1 LITKAEHDVAND
13 WSAIRREITEFDA
26 AAKTRLNELRPL
38 FAKAL
43 PAIVEDFYR
52 YVARHEPTIASL
64 RDPQFIQQ
72 SIRLHLVHW
81 DLIGA
86 ANFADEVG
94 KSALDICH
102 HHQKVGIAPIWY
114 MGTRMLFL
122 STQLSKA
129 VAASVAIPRYGRG
142 IALAHDRRAAL
153 GSTFALAAALETEIT
168 TAGYFGSMR
177 QIRKDAIAN
186 AKGRFGAMIT
196 TLTAAS
202 KDLTATAERL
212 SSNTDKSTRLA
223 GVVAG
228 ASTEASSNVQ
238 TVATATEEL
247 ASSVQEISRQVA
259 DSSRVAGAAVEQA
272 NQTNARI
279 NSLSQ
284 AANRIGDVVKLIT
297 SVAEQTNLL
306 ALNATIEAARAGD
319 AGRGFAV
326 VAQEVKALASQTAKA
341 TDEIGTQIAG
351 MQAATQE
358 AVSSIKMIGTTIDQ
372 ISAITA
378 AITASIEEQGK
389 ATQDI
394 AQNIQR
400 AATGTSQV
408 ADTITEVSNSSIET
422 GAVSGHLLA
431 SAKSLFDDT
440 AKLESDIDGFLT
452 SIAATA

>member
-1 LITKAEHDVAND
+1 MAID
-13 WSAIRREITEFDA
+13 WTAIRLEITEFDA
-26 AAKTRLNELRPL
+26 AAKARLNELRPL
-38 FAKAL
+38 IAKAL
-43 PAIVEDFYR
+43 PGILEDFYR
-52 YVARHEPTIASL
+52 YVARHEPAITSL
-64 RDPQFIQQ
+64 RDPSFVKE
-72 SIRLHLVHW
+72 SIRLHLAHW

-86 ANFADEVG
+86 ANFGDELG
-94 KSALDICH
+94 KSALQICH
-102 HHQKVGIAPIWY
+102 HHQKVNLLPPWY
-114 MGTRMLFL
+114 MGTRMMFL
-122 STQLSKA
+122 STQLGKA
-129 VAASVAIPRYGRG
+129 AAASIEIPRYGRG
-142 IALAHDRRAAL
+142 IQPAHDRRAAMR
-153 GSTFALAAALETEIT
+153 STIAMAVALDTEVT
-168 TAGYFGSMR
+168 TAVYFGSNR
-177 QIRKDAIAN
+177 QIRKDAIAS
-186 AKGRFGAMIT
+186 AKGRFSALIT

-202 KDLTATAERL
+202 RDLTTTAERL
-212 SSNTDKSTRLA
+212 NSNTDNSTRLA

-228 ASTEASSNVQ
+228 ASTDASSNVQ
-238 TVATATEEL
+238 TVAAATDEL
-247 ASSVQEISRQVA
+247 ATSVQEIARQVA
-259 DSSRVAGAAVEQA
+259 DSNRVAGTAVEQA

-372 ISAITA
+372 ISAITT
-378 AITASIEEQGK
+378 AIASSIDEQGK
-389 ATQDI
+389 ATREI

-408 ADTITEVSNSSIET
+408 ADTIAQVSNGAVET
-422 GAVSGHLLA
+422 KAVSGHLLK
-431 SAKSLFDDT
+431 SAKGLFDDT

>member
-1 LITKAEHDVAND
+1 MAID
-13 WSAIRREITEFDA
+13 WTAIRLEITEFDA
-26 AAKTRLNELRPL
+26 EAKARLNELRPL
-38 FAKAL
+38 FAKEL
-43 PAIVEDFYR
+43 PGIIENFCR
-52 YVARHEPTIASL
+52 YVAKHEPATAAL
-64 RDPQFIQQ
+64 RDSSFVQE
-72 SIRLHLVHW
+72 SVRLHLAHW
-81 DLIGA
+81 DLIGK
-86 ANFADEVG
+86 ANFGDELS
-94 KSALDICH
+94 KSALAICQ
-102 HHQKVGIAPIWY
+102 HHQKLGLLPHWY
-114 MGTRMLFL
+114 MGTRMMFL
-122 STQLSKA
+122 STQLGKLA
-129 VAASVAIPRYGRG
+129 AASVEIPRYGRSVQS
-142 IALAHDRRAAL
+142 AHDKRAAMRA
-153 GSTFALAAALETEIT
+153 TVAIAAAIDTEVT
-168 TAGYFGSMR
+168 TAGYFGSNR
-177 QIRKDAIAN
+177 QVRKDAIAS
-186 AKGRFGAMIT
+186 AKGRFSALIT

-202 KDLTATAERL
+202 RDLTTTAERL
-212 SSNTDKSTRLA
+212 SSSTGNSTRLA

-228 ASTEASSNVQ
+228 ASTDASSNVQ
-238 TVATATEEL
+238 TVAAATDEL
-247 ASSVQEISRQVA
+247 ATSVQEISRQVA

-372 ISAITA
+372 ISAITT
-378 AITASIEEQGK
+378 AIAASIDEQGK
-389 ATQDI
+389 ATREI

-400 AATGTSQV
+400 AASGTSQV
-408 ADTITEVSNSSIET
+408 ADTIAQVSASSVET
-422 GAVSGHLLA
+422 GAVSGHLLK
-431 SAKSLFDDT
+431 SAKSLFEDT
-440 AKLESDIDGFLT
+440 AKLESDIDGFLN

>member
-1 LITKAEHDVAND
+1 VAID
-13 WSAIRREITEFDA
+13 WTAIRLEITEFDA
-26 AAKTRLNELRPL
+26 EAKARLNELRPL

-43 PAIVEDFYR
+43 PGIIENFCR
-52 YVARHEPTIASL
+52 YVARHEPATAAL
-64 RDPQFIQQ
+64 RDPQFIQE
-72 SIRLHLVHW
+72 SVRLHLSHW
-81 DLIGA
+81 DLIGK
-86 ANFADEVG
+86 ANFGDELS
-94 KSALDICH
+94 KSALTICQ
-102 HHQKVGIAPIWY
+102 HHQKLDLLPPWY
-114 MGTRMLFL
+114 MGTRMMFV
-122 STQLSKA
+122 STQLGKA
-129 VAASVAIPRYGRG
+129 AAASVEIPRYGRG
-142 IALAHDRRAAL
+142 IQPAHDKRAAL
-153 GSTFALAAALETEIT
+153 RTTISMVAALDTEVT
-168 TAGYFGSMR
+168 TAVYFGSNR
-177 QIRKDAIAN
+177 QIRKDAITN
-186 AKGRFGAMIT
+186 AKGRFSALIT
-196 TLTAAS
+196 ALTAAS
-202 KDLTATAERL
+202 RDLTTTAERL
-212 SSNTDKSTRLA
+212 SSSTGNSTRLA

-228 ASTEASSNVQ
+228 ASTDASSNVQ
-238 TVATATEEL
+238 TVAAATDEL
-247 ASSVQEISRQVA
+247 ATSVQEISRQVA

-372 ISAITA
+372 ISAITT
-378 AITASIEEQGK
+378 AIASSIDEQGK
-389 ATQDI
+389 ATREI

-400 AATGTSQV
+400 AASGTSQV
-408 ADTITEVSNSSIET
+408 ADTISQVSASSVET
-422 GAVSGHLLA
+422 GAVSGHLLK
-431 SAKSLFDDT
+431 SAKSLLEDT
-440 AKLESDIDGFLT
+440 AKLESDIDGFLN

>member
-1 LITKAEHDVAND
+1 MNND
-13 WSAIRREITEFDA
+13 WTAIRLEIAELDA
-26 AAKTRLNELRPL
+26 PAKARLNELRPL
-38 FAKAL
+38 FARVL
-43 PAIVEDFYR
+43 PAIVENFCR
-52 YVARHEPTIASL
+52 YAAKHESTVTSL
-64 RDPQFIQQ
+64 RDPQFIQE

-81 DLIGA
+81 ELIGA
-86 ANFADEVG
+86 ANFADELSR
-94 KSALDICH
+94 SALDICH
-102 HHQKVGIAPIWY
+102 HHQKMGIAPPWY
-114 MGTRMLFL
+114 MGTRMIFL

-129 VAASVAIPRYGRG
+129 VAASVTIPRYGRSVQV
-142 IALAHDRRAAL
+142 AHDKRAEMC
-153 GSTFALAAALETEIT
+153 STFAMAATLDMEVT
-168 TAGYFGSMR
+168 TAGYFGSNR
-177 QIRKDAIAN
+177 QIRKDSITN
-186 AKGRFGAMIT
+186 AKGRFSAMIT

-202 KDLTATAERL
+202 RDLTATAERL
-212 SSNTDKSTRLA
+212 STNTDNSTRLA

-228 ASTEASSNVQ
+228 ASSEASSNVQ
-238 TVATATEEL
+238 TVAAATGQL
-247 ASSVQEISRQVA
+247 ANSVQEIARQVSE
-259 DSSRVAGAAVEQA
+259 SSRVAGAAVEQA

-358 AVSSIKMIGTTIDQ
+358 AVSSIKMIGMTINQ
-372 ISAITA
+372 ISTITTAISS
-378 AITASIEEQGK
+378 SIDEQGK

-400 AATGTSQV
+400 AAAGTSQV
-408 ADTITEVSNSSIET
+408 ADTIAQVSNSSVET

-431 SAKSLFDDT
+431 SAKSLFDET
-440 AKLESDIDGFLT
+440 ARLESDIDGFLT

>member
-1 LITKAEHDVAND
+1 MTKAEYKVAND
-13 WSAIRREITEFDA
+13 WTAIRLEITDFDA
-26 AAKTRLNELRPL
+26 AAKARLNELRPL
-38 FAKAL
+38 FAQAL
-43 PAIVEDFYR
+43 PAIIENFCR
-52 YVARHEPTIASL
+52 YVAKHEPTVASL
-64 RDPQFIQQ
+64 RDPQFIRE
-72 SIRLHLVHW
+72 SVRLHLAHW
-81 DLIGA
+81 DLIGT
-86 ANFADEVG
+86 ANFADELS
-94 KSALDICH
+94 KSALQICH
-102 HHQKVGIAPIWY
+102 HHQKAGIVPQWY
-114 MGTRMLFL
+114 MGTRMMFV
-122 STQLSKA
+122 STQLGKA
-129 VAASVAIPRYGRG
+129 VAASVTIPRYGRSSQ
-142 IALAHDRRAAL
+142 LAHDRRAAMC
-153 GSTFALAAALETEIT
+153 STFATAAALDVEIT
-168 TAGYFGSMR
+168 TAGYFGSNR

-186 AKGRFGAMIT
+186 AKGRFSTMIT

-202 KDLTATAERL
+202 RDLTATAERL
-212 SSNTDKSTRLA
+212 SSNTDNSTRLA

-228 ASTEASSNVQ
+228 ASTDASSNVQ
-238 TVATATEEL
+238 TVAAATEQL
-247 ASSVQEISRQVA
+247 ASSVHEISRQVA

-372 ISAITA
+372 ISAITT
-378 AITASIEEQGK
+378 AIASSIDEQGR
-389 ATQDI
+389 ATRDI

-408 ADTITEVSNSSIET
+408 ADTIAQVSKSSVET
-422 GAVSGHLLA
+422 GAVSGHLLT
-431 SAKSLFDDT
+431 SAKRLFDDT
-440 AKLESDIDGFLT
+440 AKLDSDIDGFLT